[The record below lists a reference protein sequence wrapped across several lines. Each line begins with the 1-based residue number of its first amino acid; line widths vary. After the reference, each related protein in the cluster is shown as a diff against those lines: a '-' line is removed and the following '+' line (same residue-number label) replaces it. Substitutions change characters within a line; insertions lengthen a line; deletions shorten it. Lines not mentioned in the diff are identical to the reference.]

1 MAQISCRK
9 CGAVMSDTDPACP
22 VCRTGPSSWS
32 WIRGT
37 FRRDGLGNSRLD
49 ALITITIVATVVVMA
64 LLVLALFEVA
74 RSAAHALA
82 LPSTRLGWSDK
93 TALIV
98 IMLLVAASA
107 TFVRQNYR
115 AVYGMTEIA
124 FAIATAWRVLGAEFQ
139 ENLLANVVV
148 LFGLVYLAGRGMV
161 NIAEGTKWRPL
172 SWEEY
177 VTSLFLRSKKQ

>member
-1 MAQISCRK
+1 
-9 CGAVMSDTDPACP
+9 
-22 VCRTGPSSWS
+22 
-32 WIRGT
+32 
-37 FRRDGLGNSRLD
+37 
-49 ALITITIVATVVVMA
+49 
-64 LLVLALFEVA
+64 
-74 RSAAHALA
+74 
-82 LPSTRLGWSDK
+82 
-93 TALIV
+93 
-98 IMLLVAASA
+98 MLLVAASA